1 MPDNKSSFGNRGSV
15 TEKKEDGIPSVDL
28 DTFNFYS
35 DKEKKIVFRELFD
48 TTAEKI
54 AEKFKNG
61 AYGVTNNQIRRLYD
75 EVKRLDQNL
84 SVAPEEWQKIV
95 PYIMMVKSKVA
106 YNVAKAIADKERE
119 KDVYE
124 NLSKFIK
131 RGIWLVEDKE
141 DFHVF
146 TALFEAVYGF
156 YYQINPE
163 RLSKREQQ

>member
-1 MPDNKSSFGNRGSV
+1 MPDNKSSFGNRGGV
-15 TEKKEDGIPSVDL
+15 TEKKADGIPSVL
-28 DTFNFYS
+28 DTFDFYS
-35 DKEKKIVFRELFD
+35 DKENQIVFRELFD

-54 AEKFKNG
+54 AEKFRSGTNM
-61 AYGVTNNQIRRLYD
+61 VTNSQIRRLYD

-84 SVAPEEWQKIV
+84 SVAPEAWQNIV
-95 PYIMMVKSKVA
+95 PYIGMVKSKVT
-106 YNVAKAIADKERE
+106 YNVARVIEKKESE

-131 RGIWLVEDKE
+131 RGIKLVEDKE

-156 YYQINPE
+156 YYKIYVE
-163 RLSKREQQ
+163 ETRRKQQ